1 MANRYRY
8 ISEYLDVGLLNPDYK
23 PFEHFGKITT
33 PCNSGKT
40 TAAKGKIQETLGIN
54 KQDSL
59 VIGFRRAA
67 IDQQIESGGFIDV
80 TRVSVFSND
89 VPITTAHAIG
99 GILCNDKK
107 YSSEKYD
114 LLRDLVANPPKL
126 VIVDEI
132 HCLSEGDFAFSL
144 NAFWNWCKELY
155 ANPDTAIINL
165 DATEKFLL
173 DYLLK
178 QESIK
183 SVNVLAEEM
192 KPTNIPKKII
202 IYPHNNITTLI
213 PTIRDSF
220 NAENKAFILGNST
233 ETNYKMKCETP
244 HSAFICSDNS
254 KKKIKIVDKEIRAKD
269 IMNDMDR
276 ECLASIKKNK
286 CLPKDIWSIYS
297 TIILRE
303 GTEFKDNNMKN
314 FVTDL
319 IDEIGIIQGLNR
331 VRTQL
336 DTVYVTGSSQGKHT

>member
-1 MANRYRY
+1 MANSYRY
-8 ISEYLDVGLLNPDYK
+8 ITEELKAGLLNPDYD
-23 PFEHFGKITT
+23 PSRDFGRFSS
-33 PCNSGKT
+33 PCNSGKS
-40 TAAKGKIQETLGIN
+40 TAASGEIQAALGIN
-54 KQDSL
+54 KKDSL
-59 VIGFRRAA
+59 VAGFRRAA
-67 IDQQIESGGFIDV
+67 IDQQIESGLFTDV
-80 TRVSVFSND
+80 TKVSAFTD
-89 VPITTAHAIG
+89 KVPITTAHAIG
-99 GILCNDKK
+99 GILCNDKRF
-107 YSSEKYD
+107 SGEKYD
-114 LLRDLVANPPKL
+114 HLRNLVAKPPKL

-155 ANPDTAIINL
+155 ANPDTAIISL
-165 DATEKFLL
+165 DATEKYLV

-183 SVNVLAEEM
+183 SVNVLSEEM

-220 NAENKAFILGNST
+220 NAENKAFILGNTT

-244 HSAFICSDNS
+244 HSAFICSESS
-254 KKKIKIVDKEIRAKD
+254 KKKIKIADKEIRAKD
-269 IMNDMDR
+269 IMSDIDR
-276 ECLASIKKNK
+276 ECFASIKKNK

-303 GTEFKDNNMKN
+303 GIEFKDNNMKT

-319 IDEIGIIQGLNR
+319 ADEIGIIQGLNR

-336 DTVYVTGSSQGKHT
+336 DTVYITGSTQGKHR